1 MTSEERWIQNEID
14 RIKRKRKRV
23 LNNLEELEKEHVTE
37 RVTSILKDRIASY
50 DHEIKLYEQRLP
62 QMVKMVYPLQKDGPV
77 DFMCPACQYGSVLNA
92 YGQPAEFCSF
102 CGQKL
107 NIWVK
112 PEIIKN
118 SNKKM
123 GGSMILR

>member
-1 MTSEERWIQNEID
+1 MNSEERWIQSEID
-14 RIKRKRKRV
+14 RIKRKKKRV
-23 LNNLEELEKEHVTE
+23 LNNLEELEKEHVAE

-50 DHEIKLYEQRLP
+50 DHEIKLYKLRLSE
-62 QMVKMVYPLQKDGPV
+62 MVKIVYPLQKDGPV

-107 NIWVK
+107 KWPADIRK
-112 PEIIKN
+112 LLGGN
-118 SNKKM
+118 SKE
-123 GGSMILR
+123 

>member
-1 MTSEERWIQNEID
+1 MNSEERWMQNEIE
-14 RIKRKRKRV
+14 RIKRKKKRV

-62 QMVKMVYPLQKDGPV
+62 QMVKMLYPLQKDGPV

-107 NIWVK
+107 KWHADIRK
-112 PEIIKN
+112 LLGGN
-118 SNKKM
+118 SKE
-123 GGSMILR
+123 

>member
-1 MTSEERWIQNEID
+1 MNSEERWIQNEIE

-23 LNNLEELEKEHVTE
+23 SSNLEELEKEHVTE
-37 RVTSILKDRIASY
+37 RVTSILKNRIASY

-62 QMVKMVYPLQKDGPV
+62 EMVKMVYPLQKDGSV
-77 DFMCPACQYGSVLNA
+77 DYMCPVCQCGSVLNE

-107 NIWVK
+107 KWPADIRK
-112 PEIIKN
+112 LL
-118 SNKKM
+118 
-123 GGSMILR
+123 GT